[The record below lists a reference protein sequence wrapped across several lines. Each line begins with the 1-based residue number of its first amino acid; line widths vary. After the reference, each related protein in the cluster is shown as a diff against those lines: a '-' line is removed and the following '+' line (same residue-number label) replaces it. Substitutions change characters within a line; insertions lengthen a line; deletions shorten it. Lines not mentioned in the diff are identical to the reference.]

1 MTTRPRAHGAFCWSD
16 LATSDL
22 AGARRF
28 YGSLFGWQYQD
39 MTMDDGSV
47 YVIAALPSG
56 DVCGLYA
63 QMPEQT
69 QAGERPCWTSYVTVD
84 SVDATVTAAV
94 AAGGAL
100 IFGPMDIPDTGRM
113 ATLADP
119 QGAVFAIWQGDSAYA
134 GAAEVGP
141 LPGTVCWHELAT
153 TDLDAAER
161 FYQPLFG
168 WGMRIETAT
177 GAEYIEWL
185 VDHQPVGGALAIGAD
200 WGDVPPHWLSYIA
213 VADCDAAVTAAAT
226 AGGTILKA
234 PFDIPQ
240 VGRSAVMLDPAG
252 AAFAVIALTAAS

>member
-1 MTTRPRAHGAFCWSD
+1 MTTEPHPHGAFCWSD
-16 LATSDL
+16 LATGDL
-22 AGARRF
+22 PGARAF
-28 YGSLFGWQYQD
+28 YAALFGWQYQD
-39 MTMDDGSV
+39 MTMDDGNV

-63 QMPEQT
+63 QMPEQM
-69 QAGERPCWTSYVTVD
+69 QAGERPCWTSYVIVN

-100 IFGPMDIPDTGRM
+100 IFGPMVIPDTGRM

-119 QGAVFAIWQGDSAYA
+119 QGAAFSIWQRDSVYR
-134 GAAEVGP
+134 GAAATGP

-168 WGMRIETAT
+168 WGVRIETAT
-177 GAEYIEWL
+177 GVEYVEWL

-200 WGDVPPHWLSYIA
+200 WGDIPPHWLCYIS
-213 VADCDAAVTAAAT
+213 VADCDATVAAAAT
-226 AGGTILKA
+226 AGGGILKP

-240 VGRSAVMLDPAG
+240 VGRAAVLHDPAG
-252 AAFAVIALTAAS
+252 AVFAVIALTTAS

>member
-1 MTTRPRAHGAFCWSD
+1 MTTRPRAHGTFCWSN

-28 YGSLFGWQYQD
+28 YGSLFGWRYQE
-39 MTMDDGSV
+39 MTMDDGTV

-56 DVCGLYA
+56 DACGLSA
-63 QMPEQT
+63 QMPKQT
-69 QAGERPCWTSYVTVD
+69 QVGERPCWTSYITVD

-100 IFGPMDIPDTGRM
+100 VFGPMDIPDMGRM
-113 ATLADP
+113 ATLSDP
-119 QGAVFAIWQGDSAYA
+119 QGSVFAVWQSDSAYK
-134 GAAEVGP
+134 GQAEVGP

-177 GAEYIEWL
+177 GAEYVEWL

-200 WGDVPPHWLSYIA
+200 GSDVAPHWLCYIA
-213 VADCDAAVTAAAT
+213 VADCDATAAAAT
-226 AGGTILKA
+226 SSAGGILKP
-234 PFDIPQ
+234 PFDIPH
-240 VGRSAVMLDPAG
+240 VGRAAVLHDPAG
-252 AAFAVIALTAAS
+252 AAFAVIALTATS